1 MYKDTS
7 SKVMVNGEF
16 SILFYITKGVLQGDT
31 LAPLLFIIVLDYV
44 LKVIELG
51 NTPDKSLHDLD
62 FTDDIVLLN
71 FGSECRNEH
80 ITCLQ
85 EYVGYVV
92 IIGNF
97 KKTIKLCFL
106 SLHQRDRF

>member
-1 MYKDTS
+1 
-7 SKVMVNGEF
+7 MVNGEF

-31 LAPLLFIIVLDYV
+31 IAPFFFIIVLDYV
-44 LKVIELG
+44 LKVTELG
-51 NTPDKSLHDLD
+51 NTPDKSLRDLD
-62 FTDDIVLLN
+62 FTDDIVLLD

-85 EYVGYVV
+85 EYAGNVGLIV
-92 IIGNF
+92 NF